1 MSWIWNV
8 LTGTYKIMAAMPFIP
23 FLIVYYVGVMRGRQK
38 KDAIRLAMDVTTIF
52 LIGIVS
58 ALLSTRTGS
67 SLGFFVIL
75 LVMLVGAGLIGNAQT
90 RVRGAIDPRR
100 IFRAVWR
107 LSFFAMAVLYLL
119 LMTLQLIFPASAH
132 S

>member
-8 LTGTYKIMAAMPFIP
+8 LTGAYKIMAAMPFIP
-23 FLIVYYVGVMRGRQK
+23 FAIVYIVCVLRGREK
-38 KDAIRLAMDVTTIF
+38 KDAVRLAMDVTTIF

-58 ALLSTRTGS
+58 ALISTRTGS
-67 SLGFFVIL
+67 SLGFFIIL

-90 RVRGAIDPRR
+90 RVRGKIDPSR

-107 LSFFAMAVLYLL
+107 LSFFAMAILYVL
-119 LMTLQLIFPASAH
+119 LMTLHLIFPVS
-132 S
+132 SQS

>member
-1 MSWIWNV
+1 MSWIWNA
-8 LTGTYKIMAAMPFIP
+8 LTGGYKIMAALPFIP
-23 FLIVYYVGVMRGRQK
+23 FLIVYFVSVSRGRQK
-38 KDAIRLAMDVTTIF
+38 KDAIRLAMDITTVF

-58 ALLSTRTGS
+58 ALISKRTGS

-75 LVMLVGAGLIGNAQT
+75 LVMLIGAGLIGNAQN
-90 RVRGAIDPRR
+90 RVRGAIDPSR

-107 LSFFAMAVLYLL
+107 LSFFAMAALYVL
-119 LMTLQLIFPASAH
+119 LMTLQLIFPAASH